1 VETLRVKVIGF
12 WCQKEDLHNQLKF
25 LLPKKK
31 QLEEFFKKRFALKII
46 KDNNCMKLLIS

>member
-31 QLEEFFKKRFALKII
+31 TIGRIFFKKGLH
-46 KDNNCMKLLIS
+46 